1 MDNKTTY
8 DKYLEAINASDF
20 TILTTIVSNIESV
33 NLMNLEVNANWES
46 SVKEAVDSKINDLK
60 TKISVITS
68 EKTNLNNIVSR
79 SKELKAK
86 IEEYNNFYSKIKN
99 ISQPTLPQNPTEE
112 QKNEYNE
119 KIKEFN
125 QNEQYKTELKK
136 LVVEIEDLVS
146 AIKAISFN
154 AIVDTS
160 KQTDAPKIP
169 EQRNAHVYF
178 NVEEILGLDSFW
190 AYNDYWREHLE
201 NPTRNK
207 MAMLTMN
214 NESIVSDIESSESII
229 ENSKSEIAKLL
240 AQKALNGLISMQ
252 EYGNQALSRQTEL
265 LEIYKTANYN
275 GNINDKNN
283 LDGILREIAYLK
295 HLAIQEK
302 KPNVITQDVLFRTQ
316 DVRLVSLRNELI
328 EIYLDN
334 KYIKGDSASIDV
346 SYDKLTE
353 LAIQKENEKIENLG
367 DLNISNDM
375 LHPSAFLGYTSILG
389 EPGTFPKPSK
399 ESRETVVYKLFAHA
413 IHVKETGEGISPF
426 GVLLTEIKDNGGKII
441 GYKLEDT
448 ENIYGPET
456 HTLYLPDDDSG
467 EFRLELDSNNSKK
480 E

>member
-68 EKTNLNNIVSR
+68 EKTNLNNIVSK

-136 LVVEIEDLVS
+136 LVAEIEDLVS

-190 AYNDYWREHLE
+190 TYNDYWREHLE

-265 LEIYKTANYN
+265 LEIYKAANHN
-275 GNINDKNN
+275 GNINDENN
-283 LDGILREIAYLK
+283 PDGILREIAYLK

-302 KPNVITQDVLFRTQ
+302 KPNVITQGM
-316 DVRLVSLRNELI
+316 RLSSGLGHLYFES
-328 EIYLDN
+328 EN
-334 KYIKGDSASIDV
+334 KFKEDSVSIDV

-367 DLNISNDM
+367 DLSISNDM

-426 GVLLTEIKDNGGKII
+426 GVLLTEIKDNGGKIT

-456 HTLYLPDDDSG
+456 HTLYLPDGDSG